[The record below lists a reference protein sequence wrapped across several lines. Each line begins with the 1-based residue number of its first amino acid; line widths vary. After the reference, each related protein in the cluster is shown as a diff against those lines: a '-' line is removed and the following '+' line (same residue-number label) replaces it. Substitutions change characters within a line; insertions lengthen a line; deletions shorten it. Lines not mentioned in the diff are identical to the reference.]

1 MRNRTEE
8 INVRVFKT
16 EKNLIRRKA
25 RKCGM
30 NLFQDYLAD
39 YDSCDFER
47 SYAKLA
53 VTFYD
58 EFGNELTFRLSKKET
73 QYVVKT
79 ITKKL
84 DSMTVDDG
92 GGGFGDEG

>member
-1 MRNRTEE
+1 
-8 INVRVFKT
+8 
-16 EKNLIRRKA
+16 
-25 RKCGM
+25 
-30 NLFQDYLAD
+30 LAD

-58 EFGNELTFRLSKKET
+58 EFGNKLTFRLSKKET